1 MSIAARKIATIVRCV
16 DRARAEY
23 RQAAG
28 AFKTDFTRQDA
39 AVLNVTRACEAAI
52 DLANMLIRTRKLGVP
67 GEARESFALLE
78 RVALISGELSRRLQK
93 MVGFRNVA
101 VHQYQDLDLAI
112 AEAVIR
118 NGLDDLLAF
127 AEIVGPHLADR
138 QPPKPIA

>member
-1 MSIAARKIATIVRCV
+1 MSVAARKIATIVRCV

-23 RQAAG
+23 KQAAG
-28 AFKTDFTRQDA
+28 AFKTDCTRQDA

-52 DLANMLIRTRKLGVP
+52 DLANMLIRKQKLGVP

-78 RVALISGELSRRLQK
+78 RVALISAELSRRLQK

-112 AEAVIR
+112 VEAVIR
-118 NGLDDLLAF
+118 SGLDDLLVF
-127 AEIVGPHLADR
+127 AEMAGPQLAD
-138 QPPKPIA
+138 Q